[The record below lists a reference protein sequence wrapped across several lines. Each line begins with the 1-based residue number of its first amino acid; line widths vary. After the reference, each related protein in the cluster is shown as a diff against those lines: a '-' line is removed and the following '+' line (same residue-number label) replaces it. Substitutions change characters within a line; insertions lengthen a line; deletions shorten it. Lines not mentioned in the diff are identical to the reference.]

1 MIKLTSKILI
11 VFLAFFLTV
20 PTFAQD
26 NRRLETKVADV
37 LAQFPAQNGDHTS
50 KLMLQILETG
60 APGIAKFCDL
70 IVSPGTGN
78 DTQARFALESL
89 AQYAGAQNRENE
101 RKLVESSLL
110 EALQKAS
117 DRQVKAFFLRR
128 LQYCGGSATV
138 SGMEEYLN
146 STDLYEP
153 ALAALFSIGN
163 AEAGKLILKCAQDK
177 TDQQLLSMV
186 KVLGQLKYQSAENF
200 LIDQTKIA
208 KIALLKHVYAS
219 LANIGGKASFPVFE
233 IAAKAANYQYDY
245 AETMIAYLQYANR
258 LAEQGETKLS
268 TQIGESVLKNC
279 TVDNQLVYRSSALAI
294 PGFGSNALFLKEIQ
308 NKNKAYRNAVLT
320 NAAKQLKSENVG
332 SWIAAMKKVPAET
345 QAEIIHFLAN
355 RPEAEVLQKAILPSL
370 SSGDEVVQLEAIRSL
385 ATNQKAKAVPV
396 LLEQLKKAKSTNE
409 FAEIETAL
417 LNTCSAKETNQLA
430 AQLTS
435 AGEAGKVV
443 LIHVLAARR
452 ATETFDAMMQLCKS
466 ENADIR
472 EAAFAALANVST
484 AEKTSELVAFLK
496 QTNDKKSVK
505 SIQNA
510 LIAVQSGNT
519 KSDAGLVLS
528 EIQNGQQ
535 TEKLIPVLSSLND
548 PKALKTV
555 ASLLKTGSPSER
567 EAAFVS
573 LSNWTD
579 ATAAPLLFTVFT
591 NPEMKSFRNEALKSY
606 LRITLESSL
615 PDDKKLL
622 MIEKLMPE
630 CATASEKTSVI
641 QAARNVKT
649 FLSLVFVS
657 TYLDDPELS
666 GVSAATAKAL
676 ALPSSGK
683 KNGLS
688 GEFVADVL
696 KKVMSKMT
704 GQDSQYDVIDVREYL
719 EKMPKEKGFV
729 SIFNGKDLSGWHGLV
744 KNPILRAKMTP
755 AELAKEQVS
764 ADAKMLNNWSV
775 KDGFINFNGE
785 GDNLCTTKM
794 YGDFEMIVDW
804 KISKN
809 GDSGIYLRGAP
820 QVQIWDT
827 ARVDVGAQVGSG
839 GLYNNQKNPSK
850 PLVLADNAIGDW
862 NTFRIKMVGER
873 VTVYLNGILVVD
885 NVVMENYWDRTLP
898 IFPKDAIELQAHGTD
913 LAFRNVFVKELNTEE
928 AQLSDQEK
936 AEGFNLLFNGKNLD
950 NWQGNKVDYAAED
963 GLILVN
969 PKEGN
974 HGNLYTE
981 KEYSDFVFR
990 FEFQLTP
997 GANNGLGIH
1006 TPLEGDAAYVGK
1018 ELQILDNTADIYKD
1032 LQPYQY
1038 HGSVYGVIPAKR
1050 EFLKPV
1056 GDWNYEEV
1064 IVKGDD
1070 IKITLNGT
1078 VIVDGNM
1085 KEASK
1090 NGTADH
1096 KDHPGL
1102 LRHKGYIG
1110 LLGHGSE
1117 LKFRNIRIKEL

>member
-1 MIKLTSKILI
+1 MKIITKNILVVI
-11 VFLAFFLTV
+11 LALFLTM
-20 PTFAQD
+20 PSFAQD

-37 LAQFPAQNGDHTS
+37 LAQFPAQNGEHS
-50 KLMLQILETG
+50 AKLMLQIIETG
-60 APGIAKFCDL
+60 APGIAKFCDM
-70 IVSPGTGN
+70 IVPPGSGN

-89 AQYAGAQNRENE
+89 AQYAGAQNREID
-101 RKLVESSLL
+101 RKLVESSILA
-110 EALQKAS
+110 ALQKAT
-117 DRQVKAFFLRR
+117 DKEVKAFFIRR
-128 LQYCGGSATV
+128 LQYCGSTETV
-138 SGMEEYLN
+138 AAMETYLN

-153 ALAALFSIGN
+153 ALAALFSNGS
-163 AEAGKLILKCAQDK
+163 ADAGKIILKNAPDK
-177 TDQQLLSMV
+177 KDQQLLSMV
-186 KVLGQLKYQSAENF
+186 KVLGQLKYQPAERF
-200 LIDQTKIA
+200 LIDLTKTV
-208 KIALLKHVYAS
+208 KVALLKHVYAS
-219 LANIGGKASFPVFE
+219 LANIGGKASFSTFE
-233 IAAKAANYQYDY
+233 AAAKAAKYQYDY

-258 LAEQGETKLS
+258 LAQQGETKLS
-268 TQIGESVLKNC
+268 SQIGATVMKNC
-279 TVDNQLVYRSSALAI
+279 TADNQLVYRSSALAI

-320 NAAKQLKSENVG
+320 NAAKQLSSSTVG
-332 SWIAAMKKVPAET
+332 SWIAAMKKVPVET

-355 RPEAEVLQKAILPSL
+355 RPESEVLQKTILPTL
-370 SSGDEVVQLEAIRSL
+370 SSGDETIRVEGIRSL
-385 ATNQKAKAVPV
+385 AHNQKANAVPV
-396 LLEQLKKAKSTNE
+396 LLEQLKKAKSANE
-409 FAEIETAL
+409 FVEIENAL

-430 AQLTS
+430 AQLNVS
-435 AGEAGKVV
+435 GNEGKVV
-443 LIHVLAARR
+443 LIHVLGARR
-452 ATETFDAMMQLCKS
+452 ATETFDAIMKLCQS
-466 ENADIR
+466 ENADVKD
-472 EAAFAALANVST
+472 AAFAALANVSK
-484 AEKTSELVAFLK
+484 AENATELIATLKKTI
-496 QTNDKKSVK
+496 DKKSVEK
-505 SIQNA
+505 IQNA
-510 LIAVQSGNT
+510 LITIYSGTT
-519 KSDAGLVLS
+519 KPDAGLILK
-528 EIQNGQQ
+528 EIQNGGQ
-535 TEKLIPVLSSLND
+535 TEKFIPVLSSLND

-555 ASLLKTGSPSER
+555 AGLLKNGNSSER

-579 ATAAPLLFTVFT
+579 TKAAPHLFAAFI

-606 LRITLESSL
+606 LRITLESDL
-615 PDDKKLL
+615 PADQKLL

-630 CATASEKTSVI
+630 CVTTSEKESVI

-666 GVSAATAKAL
+666 DVAASTTKAL

-683 KNGLS
+683 KNGLT

-696 KKVMSKMT
+696 KKVMGKMV
-704 GQDSQYDVIDVREYL
+704 GPDSQYDVIDLREYL

-729 SIFNGKDLSGWHGLV
+729 SIFNGTDLNGWHGLV
-744 KNPILRAKMTP
+744 KNPVLRAKMKP
-755 AELAKEQVS
+755 EEIAKEQVA
-764 ADAKMLNNWSV
+764 ADTKMLTNWAV
-775 KDGFINFNGE
+775 KDGCIVFNGE
-785 GDNLCTTKM
+785 GDNLCTKKM

-873 VTVYLNGILVVD
+873 VTVFLNGILVVD

-913 LAFRNVFVKELNTEE
+913 LAFRNIFVKELNTEE

-963 GLILVN
+963 GVILVN

-1032 LQPYQY
+1032 LQSYQY

-1096 KDHPGL
+1096 KEHPGL

-1110 LLGHGSE
+1110 FLGHGSE